1 MSSQI
6 VWRTFHQAGRDQ
18 ILQAE
23 VDLPLQQFQSHFL
36 ITCCRGRDPAIDR
49 KKKLVYFDEKR
60 SDFTK
65 KTHVCASELYY
76 YYISSK
82 IHFYHK
88 RCLQA
93 VEVVV
98 CYFCKCTVITRVLH
112 SQPPAEPCC
121 TKPDWKL
128 ASGNHLQWKT
138 RNIS

>member
-65 KTHVCASELYY
+65 KKRMYLLRSCIITILVAK
-76 YYISSK
+76 YIS
-82 IHFYHK
+82 
-88 RCLQA
+88 
-93 VEVVV
+93 
-98 CYFCKCTVITRVLH
+98 ITNAAYK
-112 SQPPAEPCC
+112 Q
-121 TKPDWKL
+121 WKL
-128 ASGNHLQWKT
+128 SYVIFASVQ
-138 RNIS
+138 